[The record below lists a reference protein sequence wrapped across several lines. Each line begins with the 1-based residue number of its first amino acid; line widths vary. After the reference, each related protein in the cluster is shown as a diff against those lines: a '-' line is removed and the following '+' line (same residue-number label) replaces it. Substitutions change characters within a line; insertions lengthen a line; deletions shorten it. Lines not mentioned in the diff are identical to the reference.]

1 MTDPLVELLS
11 APAPEAAPGLLGS
24 VLVRADP
31 QATVALRITEV
42 EAYGGPADSDLPDP
56 GAHTY
61 RGRTARNASMFGPP
75 AHLYVYFTYGLHHAL
90 NLVCRPDTHAGGCLI
105 RAGEI
110 VAGEA
115 AARRRRSAHRATEP
129 PHAALARG
137 PGNVAQALALDLTD
151 DGAPL
156 RYLGSAP
163 DPVIAA
169 QRLVAENPGYRKPWT
184 GLFLPGRPV
193 SVDVVTTARTGVSG
207 EGGTDAFP
215 WRFALRNDPTV
226 SPYRKATVKKRRT
239 RP

>member
-1 MTDPLVELLS
+1 MSNPLEELLS
-11 APAPEAAPGLLGS
+11 ATAPEAAPALLGS
-24 VLVRADP
+24 VLVRSDP
-31 QATVALRITEV
+31 QATVALRLTEV

-90 NLVCRPDTHAGGCLI
+90 NLVCRPDGQAGGCLI
-105 RAGEI
+105 RSGEI

-129 PHAALARG
+129 THAALARG
-137 PGNVAQALALDLTD
+137 PGNVAQALALDRTD
-151 DGAPL
+151 DGAAL

-163 DPVIAA
+163 DPVLAA
-169 QRLVAENPGYRKPWT
+169 QRLVAEHPGYQQPWT
-184 GLFLPGRPV
+184 GLLLPDHPTTAEI
-193 SVDVVTTARTGVSG
+193 VTTARTGVSG

-215 WRFALRNDPTV
+215 WRFALRNDSTV